1 MLPISI
7 SYKTH
12 FQPCSFHCCLS
23 DEVGPQTTFDF
34 NPPNTHNPDGT
45 PVNLKV
51 QGLFF
56 LEAAGFKPE
65 MKMVGFYVT
74 ASLAVAF
81 TVLAWICLRV
91 FVKEQR

>member
-1 MLPISI
+1 
-7 SYKTH
+7 
-12 FQPCSFHCCLS
+12 
-23 DEVGPQTTFDF
+23 
-34 NPPNTHNPDGT
+34 
-45 PVNLKV
+45 VNLKV